1 MISPFV
7 LYDPAEWL
15 DATMVHE
22 AVHVA
27 TNAPCTRP
35 DQALNWAVEGLAE
48 SVTARTYPATAADNR
63 TVLRAY
69 LRDNPMPEGLPT
81 ELDDLASY
89 ALAQLA
95 VDEVRA
101 HLGEKADDL
110 LERAIHQS
118 GSVTPAELRRV
129 TQWYLSALRRIAAT
143 P

>member
-1 MISPFV
+1 M
-7 LYDPAEWL
+7 
-15 DATMVHE
+15 HE

-27 TNAPCTRP
+27 TDSACGRP

-48 SVTARTYPATAADNR
+48 SVTARVYPAIAAR
-63 TVLRAY
+63 EPGGGA
-69 LRDNPMPEGLPT
+69 GLPARQPDAEGACRR
-81 ELDDLASY
+81 ELDDLAAY

-95 VDEVRA
+95 VDQVRA

-129 TQWYLSALRRIAAT
+129 TRWYLSALRRIAAT
-143 P
+143 R